1 MNTATAACVRYH
13 IDTKASQFTV
23 QAFANGLISAVA
35 HSPKIAIRD
44 WTGTLE
50 FTPGSLHHAK
60 VSVNLRTSSF
70 AALDELRE
78 QDRRELHRVM
88 NQEVLETARY
98 PNITFSS
105 TAIGITKQ
113 AESVFRANVEG
124 DLSLHGI
131 TRRLSFGAQLAST
144 PDTLRAYGDFI
155 VLQPDYNIQIASVAY
170 GTLKLR
176 EEVKL
181 SFYVIARREE

>member
-1 MNTATAACVRYH
+1 MNTATATCVRYT

-44 WTGTLE
+44 WTGTVQ
-50 FTPGSLHHAK
+50 FTPGSLHDAK
-60 VSVNLRTSSF
+60 VSVNLRSGSF
-70 AALDELRE
+70 SALDELRE

-88 NQEVLETARY
+88 NQEVLESARY
-98 PNITFSS
+98 PNIAFTS
-105 TAIGITKQ
+105 TSIAITKQ
-113 AESVFRANVEG
+113 TEGVFRATLEG
-124 DLSLHGI
+124 DLSLHGV
-131 TRRLSFGAQLAST
+131 TRRLSFNAQLAST
-144 PDTLRAYGDFI
+144 PDTVRAYGDFMI
-155 VLQPDYNIQIASVAY
+155 LQPDYNIQIASIAY

-181 SFYVIARREE
+181 SFYVIARRGD